1 MFERELAPSY
11 GIIDASWERNENQT
25 SQFSNKGDSD
35 VMEIGDPFWTIDVK
49 VTITS
54 RAHFDE
60 WDSFL
65 ARRNLS
71 ENSFLMWRS
80 LRVRPRDLLITSDA
94 GLILASVDE
103 GNSQITLAGFGA
115 GRQAHYGDMIGY
127 RTAANG
133 YWAGQ
138 VVAPETADVSGNI
151 TVSVWPRPWA
161 PHDTTPA
168 PTRFKALAEF
178 KMLKKPKPKEAWND
192 WEIRFQAQQ
201 ELA

>member
-1 MFERELAPSY
+1 MFSRELAPSY

-25 SQFSNKGDSD
+25 AQFSNEGDSD
-35 VMEIGDPFWTIDVK
+35 VLEIGDPFWTIDVK

-54 RAHFDE
+54 REQFDE

-94 GLILASVDE
+94 GLILASVNE
-103 GNSQITLAGFGA
+103 GSSQITLAGYGA

-133 YWAGQ
+133 YYAAQ
-138 VVAPETADVSGNI
+138 VVAPATADGSGNI
-151 TVSVWPRPWA
+151 TVSVWPRPMA
-161 PHDTTPA
+161 PHDTTPD
-168 PTRFKALAEF
+168 PRRFQALAEF
-178 KMLKKPKPKEAWND
+178 RLLKKPKPKEAWND
-192 WEIRFQAQQ
+192 WDYRFEAQQ
-201 ELA
+201 VLA